1 MTPKLSDFNYGV
13 ISVCTCVIPSLSM
26 YHYLFLCY
34 EYHISM
40 EFYIKV
46 IVVFKRYLVPLDIL
60 TETSPT
66 FWLRQLKFRDVASE
80 E

>member
-1 MTPKLSDFNYGV
+1 
-13 ISVCTCVIPSLSM
+13 M

>member
-1 MTPKLSDFNYGV
+1 
-13 ISVCTCVIPSLSM
+13 M

-66 FWLRQLKFRDVASE
+66 FWLGQLKFRDVASE